1 MNTVVFVANAD
12 SGSVSVLTLNTATG
26 ALQTRQELVLGGQV
40 MPLAVSPDRRHLYAA
55 RRSAPL
61 AVVHMAIDGASGQLS
76 VCSEAA
82 LPASMA
88 HIALDASGRWL
99 LTASYHDGLVAVC
112 KLAPGGTVQPPHQ
125 VLPTGPKTHSLR
137 SVAPGEALACV
148 LGEDAVICFALD
160 ADRGHLTPQQ
170 RIAMPAG
177 SGPRHLA
184 VAPDGQRAF
193 VVGELDGSV
202 SVLERSGTGWALQH
216 TVSALA
222 PGFTGTPWAAD
233 LRLAA
238 QHGFLYASERT
249 SSTLALLRMGA
260 DGRLTV
266 GGHWPAPAMPR
277 GFAISPCERW
287 LVCAGQMAD
296 AVAVYRVDADSGRLE
311 KVGEQAVGRNP
322 NWVEMIE
329 LA

>member
-1 MNTVVFVANAD
+1 MNTVVYVANAD
-12 SGSVSVLTLNTATG
+12 SGSVSVLSLNTATG
-26 ALQTRQELVLGGQV
+26 ALHLQQELVLGGQV
-40 MPLAVSPDRRHLYAA
+40 MPLAVSPDRKHLYAA

-88 HIALDASGRWL
+88 HIAMDTRGRWL
-99 LTASYHDGLVAVC
+99 LTASYHDGLVTVC
-112 KLAPGGTVQPPHQ
+112 GVENDGTVQPPHQ
-125 VLPTGPKTHSLR
+125 VLATGPKTHALR
-137 SVAPGEALACV
+137 SVAPNEALACV

-160 ADRGHLTPQQ
+160 ADRGHLTMQQ
-170 RIAMPAG
+170 YIAMPAG

-184 VAPDGQRAF
+184 FGPDGQRAF

-202 SVLERSGTGWALQH
+202 SVLERSPAGWTLQQ
-216 TVSALA
+216 TVSALP

-238 QHGFLYASERT
+238 DHGFLYVSERT

-296 AVAVYRVDADSGRLE
+296 AVTVSRIDADSGRLE
-311 KVGEQAVGRNP
+311 NAGEHAVGRNP
-322 NWVEMIE
+322 NWVEMVE
-329 LA
+329 LM